1 MKKFEE
7 EDIQRIINWN
17 KKETSQRKESFGV
30 KIELLREIIEKVNQF
45 SSIPNEEER
54 MLQQTSSLIGLIVF
68 WQPFNNANKATAMS
82 SAIHFLRSNEYELDL
97 RSEDAQEELLQILN
111 DVMYLFEDESEKGVN
126 MVSEFMKQRI
136 IKQ

>member
-30 KIELLREIIEKVNQF
+30 KIELQEIIEKVNQF

-97 RSEDAQEELLQILN
+97 RDEDAQDELLQILN
-111 DVMYLFEDESEKGVN
+111 DVMYLFEDESEKSVN

>member
-30 KIELLREIIEKVNQF
+30 KIELQEIIEKVNQF

-97 RSEDAQEELLQILN
+97 RSEDAQDELLQILN
-111 DVMYLFEDESEKGVN
+111 DVMYLFEDESEKSVN

>member
-30 KIELLREIIEKVNQF
+30 KIELLQEIIEKVNQF

-97 RSEDAQEELLQILN
+97 RSEDAQDELLQILN

>member
-30 KIELLREIIEKVNQF
+30 KIELLQEIIEKVNQF

-97 RSEDAQEELLQILN
+97 RSEDAQDELLQILN
-111 DVMYLFEDESEKGVN
+111 DVMYLFEDESEKGVS